1 VGLAAIPYP
10 IVLNVGLATIPDLIV
25 LDMGLC
31 EERHN
36 KISS

>member
-10 IVLNVGLATIPDLIV
+10 IVLNVGLATIPDPIV

>member
-10 IVLNVGLATIPDLIV
+10 IVLNVGLATISDPIV

>member
-1 VGLAAIPYP
+1 VGLAAISYP
-10 IVLNVGLATIPDLIV
+10 IVLNMGLATISDPIV

>member
-10 IVLNVGLATIPDLIV
+10 IVLNVGLATISDQIV

>member
-10 IVLNVGLATIPDLIV
+10 IVLNVGLTIITDPIV

-31 EERHN
+31 EEGHN
-36 KISS
+36 KIPS

>member
-1 VGLAAIPYP
+1 VGLTAIPYP
-10 IVLNVGLATIPDLIV
+10 IVLNVGLATISDPIV